1 MKTKLKLKQK
11 FLLTVLG
18 GMGALAL
25 LSAPSAFAFP
35 TTGTCAM
42 LVTQPVPYG
51 ASLPH
56 STGYNVLAT
65 LTFTSATGGTINY
78 VGVRANYAT
87 TGVSASPDSTGSLP
101 FTIAAGPIAGSKR
114 FTFDDGLGSPDSII
128 TANMYAVNGDRTILV
143 QGANDL
149 FSGVC
154 QF

>member
-1 MKTKLKLKQK
+1 MKSNLKQK
-11 FLLTVLG
+11 FLRSALG
-18 GMGALAL
+18 GMGALML

-56 STGYNVLAT
+56 STGYNILAT
-65 LTFTSATGGTINY
+65 LTFTSAVAGTVSY
-78 VGVRANYAT
+78 VSARANYAI
-87 TGVSASPDSTGSLP
+87 TGISAGTPEIGSFS
-101 FTIAAGPIAGSKR
+101 FTVAAGPIAGSK
-114 FTFDDGLGSPDSII
+114 TVTLNPGVDSI
-128 TANMYAVNGDRTILV
+128 TAHMYAVNGDRTILV
-143 QGANDL
+143 QGSNDL

>member
-1 MKTKLKLKQK
+1 MKTNLKQK
-11 FLLTVLG
+11 FLRTVLG
-18 GMGALAL
+18 GIGTLML

-56 STGYNVLAT
+56 SSGYNILAT
-65 LTFTSATGGTINY
+65 LTFTSAAAGTVNY
-78 VGVRANYAT
+78 FSARATYAT
-87 TGVSASPDSTGSLP
+87 TGTTVGTPETGSWP
-101 FTIAAGPIAGSKR
+101 FTIAAGPIGGSKTFS
-114 FTFDDGLGSPDSII
+114 FTDTVYGTTV
-128 TANMYAVNGDRTILV
+128 TANMYAVNGDKTVLV
-143 QGANDL
+143 QGSSDL

>member
-1 MKTKLKLKQK
+1 MKSNLKQK
-11 FLLTVLG
+11 FLRSALG
-18 GMGALAL
+18 GMGALML

-56 STGYNVLAT
+56 STGYNILAT
-65 LTFTSATGGTINY
+65 LTFTSATGGTVSY
-78 VGVRANYAT
+78 VSRRATYTT
-87 TGVSASPDSTGSLP
+87 TGVSVGTTYSGTFP
-101 FTIAAGPIAGSKR
+101 FTIATGPAALVGSKT
-114 FTFDDGLGSPDSII
+114 FSFFDDVNGPTVS
-128 TANMYAVNGDRTILV
+128 ANMYAVNGDRTILV
-143 QGANDL
+143 QGSNDL